1 MNGKLA
7 KVMNEQINKEIYSAF
22 LYLAMS
28 DWAMQKGLKGA
39 AHWLYVQ
46 YLEEMIHG
54 QNLYRYLQVRGD
66 PVELAPI
73 AKPEGAWNTLL
84 DVFRH
89 VLEHEKLVTASIA
102 NLANVSQDVRDHAA
116 SIFLEWYVT
125 EQVEEEGNATDIIQR
140 LQLAGDNLSAL
151 LMIDTELAARVFIA
165 PVVPG
170 LPPSP

>member
-1 MNGKLA
+1 MNAKLA
-7 KVMNEQINKEIYSAF
+7 KVMNEQINKEVYSAF

-54 QNLYRYLQVRGD
+54 QNLYRYLQVRAE
-66 PVELAPI
+66 PVELAVVE
-73 AKPEGAWNTLL
+73 KPVGSWSSLL
-84 DVFRH
+84 EIFQAA
-89 VLEHEKLVTASIA
+89 LAHEETVTASIGNIA
-102 NLANVSQDVRDHAA
+102 NISQDVRDHAA
-116 SIFLEWYVT
+116 SIFIEWYVT

-140 LQLAGDNLSAL
+140 LKLAGDNLSGL
-151 LMIDTELAARVFIA
+151 LMIDTELMARMFVA

-170 LPPSP
+170 LPVGP

>member
-1 MNGKLA
+1 MNEKLA
-7 KVMNEQINKEIYSAF
+7 KTMSEQINKEIFSAF

-66 PVELAPI
+66 AVELFPV
-73 AKPEGAWNTLL
+73 AKPEGSWNNLL
-84 DVFRH
+84 EVFQG
-89 VLEHEKLVTASIA
+89 VLDHEKTVTASIA
-102 NLANVSQDVRDHAA
+102 NLANIAQDVRDHAA

-140 LQLAGDNLSAL
+140 LRLAGDNLSGL
-151 LMIDTELAARVFIA
+151 LMIDTELSARMFVA

-170 LPPSP
+170 LPVGP